1 MQLVRRVVL
10 ESLQIHPRVQFQ
22 RIATPERLGFLAKML
37 PEFPTFAGRKIAGA
51 VAVLDWDH
59 RLPSQEIILRLHLGY
74 EPGAVAAIEHSLRE
88 RSARIAALD
97 RFPEFDIPDF
107 IGLPGDEIY
116 EGTLKPNLEIQSW
129 RFASPWRR
137 TVVQADSA
145 RAIAAVMRSEQ
156 LAKACT
162 LHGIRHVDDLE
173 VVGWTPPCE
182 SGHGRWTLDV
192 WWLTEMVG
200 QVGKGYSFLVELV
213 PSQSERVV
221 LQRPLTLR
229 LG

>member
-22 RIATPERLGFLAKML
+22 RLATPDRLAFLAKTL
-37 PEFPTFAGRKIAGA
+37 PDFPTFAGRKIAGGA
-51 VAVLDWDH
+51 AVLDWDH
-59 RLPSQEIILRLHLGY
+59 RLPSQEIVLRLHLGY
-74 EPGAVAAIEHSLRE
+74 DSAVVAAIEQSVRE
-88 RSARIAALD
+88 RTSRIVALD

-129 RFASPWRR
+129 RFASAWRR
-137 TVVQADSA
+137 TVQQADAA
-145 RAIAAVMRSEQ
+145 RAIAAVVRSEQ

-192 WWLTEMVG
+192 WLLTEMVG

-213 PSQSERVV
+213 PPSGDRVV
-221 LQRPLTLR
+221 VQRPLTLR

>member
-10 ESLQIHPRVQFQ
+10 ESLQIHPRVHFQ
-22 RIATPERLGFLAKML
+22 RIATPERLALLAQML
-37 PEFPTFAGRKIAGA
+37 PEFPTFGGRKIAGA
-51 VAVLDWDH
+51 AAVLDWDH
-59 RLPSQEIILRLHLGY
+59 RLPSQEIVLRLHLGY
-74 EPGAVAAIEHSLRE
+74 EPAAVAAIEQSVRE

-129 RFASPWRR
+129 RFASAWRR
-137 TVVQADSA
+137 TVAQADSG
-145 RAIAAVMRSEQ
+145 RAIAAVLRSEQ
-156 LAKACT
+156 LAKACAQ
-162 LHGIRHVDDLE
+162 HGIRRVDDLE

-200 QVGKGYSFLVELV
+200 QIAKGYSFLVELV
-213 PSQSERVV
+213 GEKSERMV

>member
-10 ESLQIHPRVQFQ
+10 ESLQIHPRVNFQ
-22 RIATPERLGFLAKML
+22 RLATPERLAFLAQML
-37 PEFPTFAGRKIAGA
+37 PAFPTFPGRKIAGA
-51 VAVLDWDH
+51 AAVLDWDH
-59 RLPSQEIILRLHLGY
+59 RLPSQEIVLRLHLGY
-74 EPGAVAAIEHSLRE
+74 EPAAVALIEQSVRE

-129 RFASPWRR
+129 RFASAWRR
-137 TVVQADSA
+137 TVEQADSQ
-145 RAIAAVMRSEQ
+145 RALAAVRRSEQ
-156 LAKACT
+156 LAKACA
-162 LHGIRHVDDLE
+162 LHGLRRADELE

-200 QVGKGYSFLVELV
+200 QIGKGYSFLVELAAAK
-213 PSQSERVV
+213 SERVV